1 MNNRILNS
9 QILSPAANLSASCSL
24 RVLSSLF
31 TSPIKSDKTDV
42 SFDLRINYINFTS
55 RVWPIGNHKQLLHI
69 QRNDHFCFLRRW
81 QYVSLCSRA

>member
-42 SFDLRINYINFTS
+42 SFDL
-55 RVWPIGNHKQLLHI
+55 
-69 QRNDHFCFLRRW
+69 
-81 QYVSLCSRA
+81 